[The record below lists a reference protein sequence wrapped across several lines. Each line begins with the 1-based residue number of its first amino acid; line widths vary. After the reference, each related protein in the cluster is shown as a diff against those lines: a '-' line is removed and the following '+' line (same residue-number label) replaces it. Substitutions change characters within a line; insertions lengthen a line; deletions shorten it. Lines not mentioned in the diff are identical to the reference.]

1 MRRYL
6 ILAPLLLFAAPASA
20 QIWGG
25 PTMQGPSGSS
35 MTHDRS
41 AAETAKIRSDIRDGR
56 DSGQL
61 TRRQAKRLKREAWQ
75 IDTLEER
82 YAAGGLSPSEEA
94 ELFARREALRSDVVA
109 KRTGARK

>member
-1 MRRYL
+1 MRRYV
-6 ILAPLLLFAAPASA
+6 ILVPLFFAAVPASA

-25 PTMQGPSGSS
+25 PTMQGPSGNAMSR
-35 MTHDRS
+35 DQS

-61 TRRQAKRLKREAWQ
+61 TRREAKRLKREAWQ
-75 IDTLEER
+75 IDTLEAR

-109 KRTGARK
+109 KRSGARK